1 MILLTPSQRARLL
14 ANGQMPDA
22 DHIPVVKFFNPFGQ
36 GTWLATELD
45 EDGDILFGLA
55 DLGYPELGS
64 WSLSEMVAIRL
75 PFGLGIERDLHFE
88 GRFPISVWA
97 EAARAEGSISAAEGV
112 LYAGLRGKGARVA
125 EGGVRGGRRCL
136 R

>member
-14 ANGQMPDA
+14 ANGRMPDA

-64 WSLSEMVAIRL
+64 WSLSEMAAIRL
-75 PFGLGIERDLHFE
+75 PFGMGIERDLHFE

-97 EAARAEGSISAAEGV
+97 EAARAEGSISAAERV
-112 LYAGLRGKGARVA
+112 LYARAQREGRAAFGRTGSGGL
-125 EGGVRGGRRCL
+125 
-136 R
+136 

>member
-14 ANGQMPDA
+14 ANHRMPDV
-22 DHIPVVKFFNPFGQ
+22 DHIPVVKFFNPSGAS
-36 GTWLATELD
+36 TWLATELD

-64 WSLSEMVAIRL
+64 WSLREMAAIRL
-75 PFGLGIERDLHFE
+75 HFGLGIERDLHFE

-97 EAARAEGSISAAEGV
+97 EAARAEGSIRAAERV
-112 LYAGLRGKGARVA
+112 LYARTQREGATSF
-125 EGGVRGGRRCL
+125 GRSG
-136 R
+136 

>member
-14 ANGQMPDA
+14 ANGRILDA

-64 WSLSEMVAIRL
+64 WSLSEMAAIWL

-97 EAARAEGSISAAEGV
+97 EAARTEGSISAAERV
-112 LYAGLRGKGARVA
+112 LYARAQQD
-125 EGGVRGGRRCL
+125 GGPGIGRRGAGML
-136 R
+136 

>member
-14 ANGQMPDA
+14 AKGRMPDA

-45 EDGDILFGLA
+45 EDGDTLFGLA

-64 WSLSEMVAIRL
+64 WSLSELTAIRL
-75 PFGLGIERDLHFE
+75 PFGLCIERDLHFE

-97 EAARAEGSISAAEGV
+97 EAARAERSISAAERV
-112 LYAGLRGKGARVA
+112 LYARAQR
-125 EGGVRGGRRCL
+125 EGGAGFGRRGAG
-136 R
+136 RP

>member
-1 MILLTPSQRARLL
+1 MIILTQSQRACLL
-14 ANGQMPDA
+14 ANGRIPDA

-64 WSLSEMVAIRL
+64 WSLSELTAIRL
-75 PFGLGIERDLHFE
+75 PFGMGIERDLHFE

-97 EAARAEGSISAAEGV
+97 EAARTAGSISAAERE
-112 LYAGLRGKGARVA
+112 LYARAQGEGLAFRK
-125 EGGVRGGRRCL
+125 
-136 R
+136 

>member
-14 ANGQMPDA
+14 ANGRILDA

-64 WSLSEMVAIRL
+64 WSLSELTAIRL

-97 EAARAEGSISAAEGV
+97 EAARTEGSISAAERV
-112 LYAGLRGKGARVA
+112 LYARTQREGRAGLGRTGS
-125 EGGVRGGRRCL
+125 GGL
-136 R
+136 

>member
-14 ANGQMPDA
+14 ANGRMPDA

-64 WSLSEMVAIRL
+64 WSLSELTAIRL

-88 GRFPISVWA
+88 GRYPISVWA
-97 EAARAEGSISAAEGV
+97 EAARTEGSISAAERV
-112 LYAGLRGKGARVA
+112 LYARTPREGRAGLGRTGS
-125 EGGVRGGRRCL
+125 GGL
-136 R
+136 

>member
-14 ANGQMPDA
+14 ANGRMPDA
-22 DHIPVVKFFNPFGQ
+22 DHIPVVKFFNPFGR

-45 EDGDILFGLA
+45 EDGDILFGIA

-64 WSLSEMVAIRL
+64 WSLSEMAAIRL

-88 GRFPISVWA
+88 GRYPISVWA
-97 EAARAEGSISAAEGV
+97 EAARTEGSISAAERV
-112 LYAGLRGKGARVA
+112 LYARAQR
-125 EGGVRGGRRCL
+125 EGGAGLGRTGSGGL
-136 R
+136 

>member
-14 ANGQMPDA
+14 ANGRVPDA

-45 EDGDILFGLA
+45 EDGDTLFGLA

-75 PFGLGIERDLHFE
+75 PFGMGIEQDLHFE
-88 GRFPISVWA
+88 GLFPISVWA
-97 EAARAEGSISAAEGV
+97 EAARAEGSISAAERV
-112 LYAGLRGKGARVA
+112 LYARAQREGGARFGRTGL
-125 EGGVRGGRRCL
+125 GGCP
-136 R
+136 

>member
-14 ANGQMPDA
+14 ANGRMPDA

-45 EDGDILFGLA
+45 EDGDTLFGLA
-55 DLGYPELGS
+55 DLGYPELGY
-64 WSLSEMVAIRL
+64 WSLSEMAAIQL
-75 PFGLGIERDLHFE
+75 PFGMGIERDLHFE

-97 EAARAEGSISAAEGV
+97 EAARADGSISAAERE
-112 LYAGLRGKGARVA
+112 LYARAQREGGARFGRTGL
-125 EGGVRGGRRCL
+125 GGA
-136 R
+136 

>member
-14 ANGQMPDA
+14 ANGRMPDA

-45 EDGDILFGLA
+45 EDGDTLFGLA

-64 WSLSEMVAIRL
+64 WSLSEMAAIRL
-75 PFGLGIERDLHFE
+75 PFGMGIERELHFE

-97 EAARAEGSISAAEGV
+97 GAARAEGSISAAERE
-112 LYAGLRGKGARVA
+112 LYARVLR
-125 EGGVRGGRRCL
+125 EGGASFGRRETGGCP
-136 R
+136 